1 MNSVLFCVFVN
12 LVLDNYGKFVLVN
25 YCSHAGSVN
34 ECSFNN
40 SRPVMD

>member
-1 MNSVLFCVFVN
+1 MNSVSFCVFAN